1 VTSPAASLLTSP
13 IAAAGQGTAEARLEI
28 FQPRN
33 PAGPPVQI
41 PLRFNPTD
49 YKLSKSNTFAEIAI
63 PGLGSPP
70 LQYVRGGAET
80 LSLEALVDTSDT
92 LKNVRT
98 EYVDKLRKLMEP
110 DGKLHA
116 PPIVRFLW
124 GAPVFTAV
132 LEKLDVTYQLFLP
145 GGTPLRAKLD
155 ITLKEYRP
163 AAVQVLENP
172 QSSPTV
178 EKSYVVRRG
187 DTLASIAAGLY
198 QRPDAWRELARANG
212 ITNPRDLRP
221 GQVLTAPRLV

>member
-1 VTSPAASLLTSP
+1 MTSPTAGLLSSP
-13 IAAAGQGTAEARLEI
+13 IAAAGQGVAEAYLEVI
-28 FQPRN
+28 QP
-33 PAGPPVQI
+33 PDASGPPTRV

-49 YKLSKSNTFAEIAI
+49 YKLSKSNTFTEIAI

-70 LQYVRGGAET
+70 LQYVRGGSET
-80 LSLEALVDTSDT
+80 LTLEALVDTSDT

-98 EYVDKLRKLMEP
+98 EYVQKLRDLMEP
-110 DGKLHA
+110 DRRLHA
-116 PPIVRFLW
+116 PPIVRFVW
-124 GAPVFTAV
+124 GGPVFTAV

-155 ITLKEYRP
+155 ISLKEYRP
-163 AAVQVLENP
+163 AADQLRENP

-198 QRPDAWRELARANG
+198 RRPDAWRDLARANG